1 MRRSKRRINSFIN
14 HLFGVYNVPRI
25 PVYIHWYYDSIIV
38 GDEACFGVFQSDDN
52 GKCCLVGW
60 NYKTRIPNITEG
72 RAKWYMAYYS
82 YELAE
87 AAFEQIKNYYHE
99 NGGFKTIKEVEL

>member
-1 MRRSKRRINSFIN
+1 
-14 HLFGVYNVPRI
+14 
-25 PVYIHWYYDSIIV
+25 
-38 GDEACFGVFQSDDN
+38 
-52 GKCCLVGW
+52 VGW

-99 NGGFKTIKEVEL
+99 NGGFKTIKELEL

>member
-1 MRRSKRRINSFIN
+1 MKLRIVRYDRARNIGCKDDVVWFIN
-14 HLFGVYNVPRI
+14 QI
-25 PVYIHWYYDSIIV
+25 
-38 GDEACFGVFQSDDN
+38 DDY
-52 GKCCLVGW
+52 GKCNLVGW

-87 AAFEQIKNYYHE
+87 AAFEQIQNYYKE
-99 NGGFKTIKEVEL
+99 NGGFETIKEVEL